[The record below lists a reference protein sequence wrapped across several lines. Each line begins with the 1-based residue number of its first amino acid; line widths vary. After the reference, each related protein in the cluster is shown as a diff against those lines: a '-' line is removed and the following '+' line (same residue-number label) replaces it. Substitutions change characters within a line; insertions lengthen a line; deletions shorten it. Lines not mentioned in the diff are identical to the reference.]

1 MLQVWRQWRDQT
13 PLSILDASINE
24 NYSEIEVIKCI
35 QIGLLCVQQNPDDR
49 PTMVAIL
56 SYLSS
61 HLIELPRPQEPAL
74 FLHGR
79 KDPKAFAQESS
90 SSHNINASTLFSINE
105 MSISQFLPR

>member
-1 MLQVWRQWRDQT
+1 MLQVWRQWRDQK

-49 PTMVAIL
+49 PTMVAIV

-61 HLIELPRPQEPAL
+61 HLIELPSPQEPAL
-74 FLHGR
+74 FLHSR

-90 SSHNINASTLFSINE
+90 SSHNINASTSLSINE

>member
-49 PTMVAIL
+49 PTMVAIV

-61 HLIELPRPQEPAL
+61 HLIELPSPQEPAL

-79 KDPKAFAQESS
+79 KDHKA
-90 SSHNINASTLFSINE
+90 LSINE